1 MSSANSDKLPDFKFS
16 LTAQNAR
23 ELPLG
28 WAKQATVTD
37 FPVSKNIA
45 GVLMSLK
52 PDGLRELH
60 WHANAAEWGF
70 VISGNVRTT
79 IIDPEGQYETN
90 EFKEGDV
97 WYFPRGHGHSIEGLG
112 PEGTTFMLVFDNG
125 AFSEFATFS
134 ITDWLSQ
141 TPREIVSKNLQ
152 VNAEDLKDLPDK
164 EVYIKGIKEKL
175 VSKKLNSTPLTH
187 KYSLLSQNPLKDC
200 DGGKLWLVSSKEFP
214 ISSTISGGI
223 LTLKPEALRE
233 LHWHPN
239 ADEWLYVISGKVRLT
254 VFASS
259 GLSSVEELSEGD
271 IGYTPMG
278 YGHSIENTGDK
289 DCRLLIVFN
298 SGTYE
303 EISLSSWLSSNPEE
317 LVAANLNLPPE
328 VVRKFPDKEAFILT
342 GKKN

>member
-1 MSSANSDKLPDFKFS
+1 LSSANSDKLPDFKFS

-52 PDGLRELH
+52 PGGLRELH

-152 VNAEDLKDLPDK
+152 VNAEDLLDLPDK
-164 EVYIKGIKEKL
+164 EVYITGIKEKL

>member
-1 MSSANSDKLPDFKFS
+1 MSSENSDRLPEFKFS
-16 LTAQNAR
+16 LKDQKAR

-52 PDGLRELH
+52 PNGLRELH

-79 IIDPEGQYETN
+79 IINPEGQYETN
-90 EFKEGDV
+90 EFKEGDI

-112 PEGTTFMLVFDNG
+112 PDGTTFMLVFDNG

-141 TPREIVSKNLQ
+141 TPREIVMKNLQ
-152 VNAEDLKDLPDK
+152 VNEDDLKSLPDK
-164 EVYIKGIKEKL
+164 EVYITGIKERL
-175 VSKKLNSTPLTH
+175 VNKKLNSSPLTH
-187 KYSLLSQNPLKDC
+187 KYSLLSQNPLRDC
-200 DGGKLWLVSSKEFP
+200 DGGKLWIASSKVFP
-214 ISSTISGGI
+214 ISVTMSGGI
-223 LTLKPEALRE
+223 LLLEPEALRE

-239 ADEWLYVISGKVRLT
+239 ADEWLYVISGNVRLT

-259 GLSSVEELSEGD
+259 GLSSVEELSEGE

-278 YGHSIENTGDK
+278 YGHSIENTGDSE
-289 DCRLLIVFN
+289 CRLLVVFN

-303 EISLSSWLSSNPEE
+303 EISLSSWLASNPDD
-317 LVAANLNLPPE
+317 LVAANLNLPPG
-328 VVRKFPDKEAFILT
+328 VVKKFPDKEAFILS
-342 GKKN
+342 GKKK

>member
-1 MSSANSDKLPDFKFS
+1 MSTANSDKLPDFKFS
-16 LTAQNAR
+16 LSDQKAR

-52 PDGLRELH
+52 PNGLRELH

-112 PEGTTFMLVFDNG
+112 PDGTTFMLVFDNG

-134 ITDWLSQ
+134 VTDWLSQ

-152 VNAEDLKDLPDK
+152 VNAEDLKGLPDK
-164 EVYIKGIKEKL
+164 EVYITGIKEKL
-175 VSKKLNSTPLTH
+175 VNKKLDSTPLTH

-214 ISSTISGGI
+214 ISSTMSGGI

-233 LHWHPN
+233 LHWHAN

-259 GLSSVEELSEGD
+259 GLSSVAELSNGD

-278 YGHSIENTGDK
+278 YGHSIENTGDQ

-298 SGTYE
+298 SGTYD
-303 EISLSSWLSSNPEE
+303 EISLSSWLSSNPDE
-317 LVAANLNLPPE
+317 LVAANLNLPTE